1 MAIFGVTKPAS
12 RMFRA
17 GEATAT
23 FDGINAI
30 LINVQAQVTRNLSP
44 IPTLTEGIVWSASP
58 VSGQISAQTIIASDK
73 KITDIANQPCKR
85 ITATI
90 DFKGAECLNDSA
102 ASGSVKLKI
111 DDGYCNS
118 ISVTASGAQGYIG
131 SDLAIMFTKAE
142 LS

>member
-1 MAIFGVTKPAS
+1 MAIFGVSKPAS

-30 LINVQAQVTRNLSP
+30 LINVQAQITRNLAP

-58 VSGQISAQTIIASDK
+58 VSGQVTAQTILAADK

-85 ITATI
+85 ITSTI
-90 DFKGAECLNDSA
+90 NFHGAECKDDSN

-111 DDGYCNS
+111 NDGYCNS
-118 ISVTASGAQGYIG
+118 ISVTAAGAQGYIG
-131 SDLAIMFTKAE
+131 SDLAIMFTMAE